1 MRLHEPLTPPCAK
14 PMSPRRVASSLFGQ
28 YAIAVTSVALALLL
42 QKVVWPFMA
51 TSPFLFF
58 FLAVMFS
65 SWWGGWGPGL
75 LSIGLSAMAV
85 DHFFLDPTHSLRVA
99 PGDGVALSLFTVL
112 SLLMARLNTALRK
125 TSLERA
131 LLLERERLARARAE
145 TEQARFHAL
154 LVQAPAIV
162 ALFQGAEHV
171 LTLSNPLS
179 TALFGQRALLGKP
192 LRASVPELVPQGFLA
207 LMDRVYSTGEPSLGQ
222 ETPWTFLQADGS
234 TKAYVLDLVLQP
246 IWDAHGR
253 IDGVACFAF
262 DRSESVLARQRMEEL
277 NAELKR
283 SKEQYQGFVSQSTE
297 GIFRLETD
305 QPLPTTQ
312 PEQEQVEAILAHGY
326 IAECNDA
333 MARMYGLESAAA
345 LTGTRLGNLLVRG
358 EPHNME
364 SLRAFIRGGYRLE
377 EAESHEVTHDGRPRV
392 FLNNLVG
399 VIEAGHLVSAWGTQ
413 RNVTEQRRAEEAL
426 RHSEERLRIA
436 VNSAAIGTW
445 DLNLVTG
452 AYQCDERCR
461 QLFGLSTEV
470 SLRIDALRSGVHPE
484 DQARFEQELARAFTP
499 SSGGDF
505 RIEYRTHG
513 TEDGVERWVS
523 VHGRAFFNEQARAVR
538 FTGTV
543 LDVSERRSTET
554 STRFLAE
561 ASAVLSSSLDYEDT
575 LSNVARL
582 TVPDLADW
590 CTVDLKQPGEPFR
603 RVAVAAAASEDAALA
618 RQVQHIHLD
627 LEKHRSHPS
636 AQAFLQQQPV
646 LIEQIHLERFLE
658 NARNEEHARLIRT
671 IRPLS
676 FIAAPLVERGR
687 AFGVLSFFSTR
698 SGRRYTAKDLAFLE
712 ELAHRVALSVENAR
726 LYQEAQKAIR
736 LRDEFLSIASHE
748 LKTPLTPLSLKLQM
762 LSREVKRQPDSPL
775 RRSVEDYIVI
785 GTRQVKKLSELVSD
799 LLDVTRIAGGRL
811 RLEPE
816 PLTLDLLIREVVGRY
831 EPEAARMG
839 SRLQLDLQAS
849 VVGHWDLLR
858 LEQVITNLVDNAIK
872 YGAGKP
878 IHVGLHTRGNR
889 AKLSVRDEGIGI
901 APQALSRIFG
911 RFERAVSERH
921 YGGLG
926 LGLYITRTIV
936 EAMGGSIQAESA
948 LGEGATFTLELPLG
962 AGETAAQDSSEEP
975 SEADSATRDT

>member
-1 MRLHEPLTPPCAK
+1 MSLRRLA
-14 PMSPRRVASSLFGQ
+14 ASAPGR
-28 YAIAVTSVALALLL
+28 YAIAVLSVGLALLL
-42 QKVVWPFMA
+42 QKAAWPFMP

-65 SWWGGWGPGL
+65 GWWGGWGPGL
-75 LSIGLSAMAV
+75 LSIGLAALLA
-85 DHFFLDPTHSLRVA
+85 DHFFLSPANSLSVTA
-99 PGDGVALSLFTVL
+99 GDGVALSLFTVL
-112 SLLMARLNTALRK
+112 SLLMTRLNTALRQ
-125 TSLERA
+125 TSMERA
-131 LLLERERLARARAE
+131 VLLERERLARARAE

-154 LVQAPAIV
+154 LMQAPAIV
-162 ALFQGAEHV
+162 ALFQGADHV

-179 TALFGQRALLGKP
+179 TALLGQRALLGKP
-192 LRASVPELVPQGFLA
+192 LRESVPELAPQGFLA
-207 LMDRVYSTGEPSLGQ
+207 LMDRVYSAGAPYTGQ
-222 ETPWTFLQADGS
+222 ETSWSFLQADGS
-234 TKAYVLDLVLQP
+234 TKTYVLDLVLQP
-246 IWDAHGR
+246 IRDVHGR

-277 NAELKR
+277 NTALKR

-297 GIFRLETD
+297 GIFRLETH
-305 QPLPTTQ
+305 QPLPIAQ
-312 PEQEQVEAILAHGY
+312 PVQAQVDAILEHGY

-345 LTGTRLGNLLVRG
+345 LTGTRLGKLLVR
-358 EPHNME
+358 EDPHNQE
-364 SLRAFIRGGYRLE
+364 SIKAFIRGGYRLE
-377 EAESHEVTHDGRPRV
+377 EAESHEATHDGRPRV
-392 FLNNLVG
+392 FINNLVG
-399 VIEAGHLVSAWGTQ
+399 VIEKEHLVSAWGTQ
-413 RNVTEQRRAEEAL
+413 RDVTEQRRAEEAL

-461 QLFGLSTEV
+461 QLFGLSTAV
-470 SLRIDALRSGVHPE
+470 SLRIDAIRSGVYPE
-484 DQARFEQELARAFTP
+484 DLERFERELARAFTP

-505 RIEYRTHG
+505 RIEYRTLG
-513 TEDGVERWVS
+513 TEDGVARWVS

-543 LDVSERRSTET
+543 LDVSERRRTEA

-561 ASAVLSSSLDYEDT
+561 ASAVLSSSLDYENT

-582 TVPDLADW
+582 TVPELADW
-590 CTVDLKQPGEPFR
+590 CTVDLKPPGEPFR
-603 RVAVAAAASEDAALA
+603 RVAVATAVPEDAEFA
-618 RQVQHIHLD
+618 RQVKNIHLD
-627 LEKHRSHPS
+627 LEKYSAHPS
-636 AQAFLQQQPV
+636 AQAFLRQQPV

-658 NARNEEHARLIRT
+658 NARSDEHTRLIRT
-671 IRPLS
+671 LQPLS
-676 FIAAPLVERGR
+676 FIAVPLVERGR

-698 SGRRYTAKDLAFLE
+698 SGRRYTARDLTFLE
-712 ELAHRVALSVENAR
+712 ELAHRMALSVENAR
-726 LYQEAQKAIR
+726 LYREAQEAIR

-816 PLTLDLLIREVVGRY
+816 PVTLDLLIREVAARY
-831 EPEAARMG
+831 EPEAARLG
-839 SRLQLDLQAS
+839 SRLQLELQGS
-849 VVGHWDLLR
+849 VEGHWDRLR

-878 IHVGLHTRGNR
+878 IHVGLHTRENQ
-889 AKLSVRDEGIGI
+889 AWLHVRDEGIGI
-901 APQALSRIFG
+901 APQYLSSIFG

-936 EAMGGSIQAESA
+936 EAMGGSIHAESV
-948 LGEGATFTLELPLG
+948 LGEGATFTLALPLTP
-962 AGETAAQDSSEEP
+962 GESAAQDSSEEP